1 MPRSHRGL
9 PVRLGATLLASAL
22 AVAGCG
28 EREPTAAEAGATLE
42 MHILKLLD
50 EVSAQNVQV
59 TDPGGKDIP
68 CGDGKAR
75 RTFAATGLDIGG
87 QTNPRMLNTQML
99 GALSG
104 FADYKMTGPG
114 GEKFSVTSEATKT
127 SLHMNSSTDGQYMVR
142 GETACLSRS

>member
-1 MPRSHRGL
+1 M
-9 PVRLGATLLASAL
+9 TTL
-22 AVAGCG
+22 AVTACG
-28 EREPTAAEAGATLE
+28 EREPTAAEAGATLKT
-42 MHILKLLD
+42 HILQLLD

-68 CGDGKAR
+68 CADGKAK
-75 RTFAATGLDIGG
+75 RTFAATGLDIAG

-114 GEKFSVTSEATKT
+114 DEKFSVTSEAMKT
-127 SLHMNSSTDGQYMVR
+127 LLHMDSSTDGQYIVR
-142 GETACLSRS
+142 GETECLNRS